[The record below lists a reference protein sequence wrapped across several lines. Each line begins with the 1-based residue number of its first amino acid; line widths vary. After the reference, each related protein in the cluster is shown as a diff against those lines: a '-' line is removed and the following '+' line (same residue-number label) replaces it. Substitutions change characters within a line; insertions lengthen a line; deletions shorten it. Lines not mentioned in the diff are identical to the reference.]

1 MENCVIGI
9 TIKNNEKYLPKVFD
23 HLISLKTCF
32 NKYSVQFIYD
42 NNSPNTDSSLDL
54 INKFKLNNTDIDIN
68 LIHNDNEYDYKN
80 IPFERRVVHIT
91 NARNTL
97 MRIIRE
103 KYASY
108 KYFIMMD
115 ANYSCTEKIE
125 SINTDIINSYL
136 IRHNE
141 WDSLS
146 FNRKVYYDIWALSL
160 KPYITSY
167 WHHIRENPFNKPRDK
182 LPSITFSLIKK
193 NFYRAINNIPKGELM
208 EVDSAFCGF
217 AIYKTNIFIN
227 SKYHYL
233 MDLSLFDT
241 DVLKTNM
248 KILPFSKQIIH
259 SPDCEHRYFHLYAK
273 KYLGARIMMA
283 NIDIFNY
290 IE

>member
-32 NKYSVQFIYD
+32 NKYSVIFIYD
-42 NNSPNTDSSLDL
+42 NNTPNTDSSLDL
-54 INKFKLNNTDIDIN
+54 INKFKLNNADIDIN
-68 LIHNDNEYDYKN
+68 LFHNDNVLDYKN
-80 IPFERRVVHIT
+80 VSFVRRVVHIT

-115 ANYSCTEKIE
+115 ANYSCTDNIE
-125 SINTDIINSYL
+125 SINTNLISSYL
-136 IRHNE
+136 VRHDD
-141 WDSLS
+141 WDAIS
-146 FNRKVYYDIWALSL
+146 FNRKAYYDFWALSL

-167 WHHIRENPFNKPRDK
+167 WHHIRENPFNKPYNKILNSTSDLVRNN
-182 LPSITFSLIKK
+182 FNRHIK
-193 NFYRAINNIPKGELM
+193 NIPKGELM

-217 AIYKTNIFIN
+217 SIYKTNIFIK
-227 SKYHYL
+227 SKYHYM
-233 MDLSLFDT
+233 MDLSLYDSN
-241 DVLKTNM
+241 VLKTNM
-248 KILPFSKQIIH
+248 KILPFNEKTEI
-259 SPDCEHRYFHLYAK
+259 PDCEHRYFHLYAK
-273 KYLGARIMMA
+273 KYLGARIMIA
-283 NIDIFNY
+283 NTDIFNY